1 MYKCTPS
8 KPSAHSYYCF
18 CSNICY
24 HCNIVITNTTRDK
37 LVQIQ
42 VLLLLLWPILLIST
56 PAQATNQDTIQIT
69 QNDAWVD
76 FPQALD
82 FHLVAT
88 ATAPIESVTIEYGV
102 DAIVCGDV
110 TTVAAP
116 DLEPDTALD
125 VTWRWDIASG
135 QIIPPG
141 GKIWWRWQL
150 TTSDGTETSTPTQ
163 TITFDDDWY
172 VWESL
177 QERNRT
183 VHWYRGQ
190 PALAREMLAAGHRA
204 LDQLA
209 ADTGLRL
216 QDPIAIYLYEEPFDL
231 RISIPGA
238 PTWIGGIA
246 FPEYNTV
253 LAVANE
259 TYTDYGRLTVRHELG
274 HLVIQRLTF
283 NCLTDLPVWLSEGL
297 AMAAE
302 GQGDPDAADTLAEA
316 IDADRILTIRQ
327 IESTFS
333 VHADRAHLSY
343 AESYS
348 LVRFLIDTYG
358 QEKMLALLTA
368 FREGATPDDALTT
381 AYGFDTHGLES
392 AWRVSIGASPITPA
406 EGDANT
412 PTPVPTLALSTLP
425 SATPTPAAPPT
436 LALATE
442 MPTALPTRPTAT
454 ITATD
459 VKQDE
464 PAANWLAWAGGTLL
478 VILAISFTF
487 WRLRTR
493 MPEN

>member
-1 MYKCTPS
+1 M
-8 KPSAHSYYCF
+8 
-18 CSNICY
+18 
-24 HCNIVITNTTRDK
+24 ITNTIRHK
-37 LVQIQ
+37 LARIQ
-42 VLLLLLWPILLIST
+42 TLLLLLWPILLLST
-56 PAQATNQDTIQIT
+56 PARATAQAPIQII

-88 ATAPIESVTIEYGV
+88 ATEQIESVTIEYGV

-116 DLEPDTALD
+116 DFEPDTALD
-125 VTWRWDIASG
+125 VTWRWQIASG

-177 QERNRT
+177 QDRNLT

-209 ADTGLRL
+209 ADTGLSL

-259 TYTDYGRLTVRHELG
+259 TYADYGRLTVRHELG
-274 HLVIQRLTF
+274 HLVIERLTF

-302 GQGDPDAADTLAEA
+302 GQDDPRAADTLAEA
-316 IDADRILTIRQ
+316 IDADRLLTIRQ

-368 FREGATPDDALTT
+368 FRDGATPDDALVT

-392 AWRVSIGASPITPA
+392 AWRDSIGASPIAPA
-406 EGDANT
+406 EGNAST

-425 SATPTPAAPPT
+425 SATPTPAVSPTLAPPT
-436 LALATE
+436 ETPAAPSPQ
-442 MPTALPTRPTAT
+442 PTSTTVAA
-454 ITATD
+454 D
-459 VKQDE
+459 VNQDE
-464 PAANWLAWAGGTLL
+464 PATGWIVWAGGALL
-478 VILAISFTF
+478 VILAVSVTF
-487 WRLRTR
+487 WQLRAR